1 MFPYN
6 KLIVYGKAFANQ
18 RRVMVL
24 IKQNKGMPAYVK
36 NQFGRASLSIML
48 NIAEGSGRTSIK
60 ERKYFFTI
68 ARGSVF
74 ECSALLDLLFAQQEI
89 TQSIHTELK
98 TEYEEISR
106 ILYTMIR
113 NLSSQS

>member
-74 ECSALLDLLFAQQEI
+74 ECSAILDLLFAEQEI
-89 TQSIHTELK
+89 SQSVYTELK